1 MENIP
6 QPPSSVENDLPGEVV
21 SDILIRLPAK
31 PLSQFRTVSKSF
43 NTLISHPSF
52 IKSHLHHST
61 STHDDE
67 TLMLIH
73 SLFCFNS
80 TNPVTTH
87 HSQSPHISNSGSI
100 RLPRSFNLPP
110 RYNRASVIGS
120 VNGLVCFLLTT
131 GVGFVTP
138 VIHIWNPSLSAV
150 MTVAP
155 YAVVG
160 DGVLDLHYGFGFDLV
175 NDDYKVVNFARM
187 FRPPGFLTAGDCVFQ
202 DWMKVEVYSMKKGS
216 WGVISDRFP
225 SSVTCVFDDAK
236 VSITGSDG
244 RDGRVHWL
252 CCGGIRTKQIIVAFD
267 LGVEKFSQLSLPD
280 SVGKWRNGRANVLGL
295 LGGKICVMGYDEN
308 GDFEVW
314 VMSEYGVSESWV
326 KDYAFSQFGGGIF
339 PIGFT
344 LNNEFVFQDDN
355 KCLVLYDQKAA
366 KVKSFNV
373 TVSGWESTE
382 RFMIVPYV
390 DSLVWIA
397 PAN

>member
-6 QPPSSVENDLPGEVV
+6 QTPSSVENLPGEVV

-31 PLSQFRTVSKSF
+31 PLAQFRTASKSF
-43 NTLISHPSF
+43 NTLISNPSF
-52 IKSHLHHST
+52 IKSHLHRST
-61 STHDDE
+61 STHDDD

-80 TNPVTTH
+80 SNPITTH
-87 HSQSPHISNSGSI
+87 HSESPNISNSGSI
-100 RLPRSFNLPP
+100 KLPQSFNLPP

-120 VNGLVCFLLTT
+120 VNGLVCFLLTI

-160 DGVLDLHYGFGFDLV
+160 DGVLDLHYGFGFDPV
-175 NDDYKVVNFARM
+175 NDDYKIVKFARM
-187 FRPPGFLTAGDCVFQ
+187 FQPPGFLTAGDCVFQ
-202 DWMKVEVYSMKKGS
+202 DWLEVEVYSMKKG
-216 WGVISDRFP
+216 VMD
-225 SSVTCVFDDAK
+225 
-236 VSITGSDG
+236 
-244 RDGRVHWL
+244 
-252 CCGGIRTKQIIVAFD
+252 
-267 LGVEKFSQLSLPD
+267 LSLPD

-314 VMSEYGVSESWV
+314 VMGEYGVSESWV

-339 PIGFT
+339 PIWFT

-355 KCLVLYDQKAA
+355 KCLVLYDQNAT

-373 TVSGWESTE
+373 TVSGWESIE